1 MDLPGSERQ
10 KKTKGEGGERSEGRS
25 EGPTALGRLLLVQF
39 NTHKWPGRLVRR
51 MEDEGKIEVN
61 IFDQKGIRDPAVT
74 RVVNSEAASALE
86 YSEDLER
93 QVKGGKFKF
102 HGDLQSAYTKALR
115 MLKPSP

>member
-1 MDLPGSERQ
+1 
-10 KKTKGEGGERSEGRS
+10 
-25 EGPTALGRLLLVQF
+25 
-39 NTHKWPGRLVRR
+39 